1 MTTPE
6 RGTRK
11 TKRFAAAAALSW
23 AVFGLLWAQVLA
35 LPHPLLPPP
44 SFAELLGRIPATPR
58 PERFIVMLLKE
69 TSLLLF
75 GFALLGLTLAAL
87 ARRAGARKS
96 SLVAAL
102 LCAVTVAVS
111 LTPVAQA
118 MKAASAEGVPLS
130 LTGYFA
136 GLSPVPDRFS
146 VRSPETV
153 TYARPA
159 GEELKLDVWRPPD
172 SSGGSSNRISRGDPG
187 VERGRPAVIV
197 VHGGGWRSG
206 ERSDFPSWN
215 AWLADTGYVV
225 FDIDYR
231 LSPPPSWQDAPAD
244 VACAVGWVKENAARY
259 GVDPERV
266 ALLGRSAGGH
276 LALLTAYTEGSAA
289 PTPGCEARNAQDTGV
304 AAVAAFYSPTDL
316 ARLSSMGYLG
326 GMDRFLGGSR
336 GVFPERYRLSSPV
349 SRVDPGDPPTFL
361 AHGGGDRIVPSGE
374 SELLAGR
381 LRGADVPYR
390 VVELP
395 WANHTFDFLWGG
407 WSSQITRSALE
418 GFLNDHVGSPEGA
431 TTNKPPSAGLKARRP
446 ETTRPVSQQ
455 RARSEGRVQ
464 CLMTGGLSNPGSLLE
479 KGREASEPLSGAA
492 RNVSPRQP
500 GEWV

>member
-1 MTTPE
+1 M
-6 RGTRK
+6 K
-11 TKRFAAAAALSW
+11 SFAAAAALSW
-23 AVFGLLWAQVLA
+23 AVLGLLWAQVLA

-44 SFAELLGRIPATPR
+44 SLAEILGRIPATPQ
-58 PERFIVMLLKE
+58 PERFIVMLAKE

-75 GFALLGLTLAAL
+75 GFAILGLVLSAL
-87 ARRAGARKS
+87 ARRAGAKNCA
-96 SLVAAL
+96 LVSAL
-102 LCAVTVAVS
+102 LCAAIGAIS
-111 LTPVAQA
+111 LVPVAQA
-118 MKAASAEGVPLS
+118 TKTASAEGVPLS
-130 LTGYFA
+130 LSGYFSD
-136 GLSPVPDRFS
+136 LSPVPDRFAG
-146 VRSPETV
+146 RSPETV

-159 GEELKLDVWRPPD
+159 GEELKLDVWSPPD
-172 SSGGSSNRISRGDPG
+172 NSGGSSKRTFRRDVG

-215 AWLADTGYVV
+215 AWLADAGYVV

-266 ALLGRSAGGH
+266 TLLGRSAGGH
-276 LALLTAYTEGSAA
+276 LALLTAYTEDAAA
-289 PTPGCEARNAQDTGV
+289 PTPGCDARNIQDTGV
-304 AAVAAFYSPTDL
+304 AAVAAFYPPTDL

-349 SRVDPGDPPTFL
+349 FRVDPGEPPTFL
-361 AHGGGDRIVPSGE
+361 AYGGEDRIVPPGE
-374 SELLAGR
+374 SELLAER

-418 GFLNDHVGSPEGA
+418 DFLDDHLESPEGT
-431 TTNKPPSAGLKARRP
+431 TTNKSPSAD
-446 ETTRPVSQQ
+446 
-455 RARSEGRVQ
+455 
-464 CLMTGGLSNPGSLLE
+464 
-479 KGREASEPLSGAA
+479 
-492 RNVSPRQP
+492 
-500 GEWV
+500 